1 MEILEGKLLR
11 FSGSD
16 QKIHVKKE
24 KKSRSPR
31 GSTAGRTVFHCFT
44 IGLIDG
50 VHASNMR
57 RVRDNQLFNPSEAVI
72 SLNTCWKGNLK
83 ILSHRVFAMVRF
95 AAREII
101 PKNNKKKRYAWI

>member
-24 KKSRSPR
+24 KKVALREEVQL
-31 GSTAGRTVFHCFT
+31 AEQCFT